1 MVDFTTDFGERAA
14 RHLAEDQIIW
24 LITTDSQ
31 GAPQPRPVWFYWNG
45 DTVLIFSRDS
55 GFKITHIKNNPQ
67 VALNFNC
74 TSSGGDVVVL
84 VGKAEIDHSPV
95 PVEELQAYFEKYRQ
109 GLVEINM
116 TASEFVDSYRVAI
129 RIKPTQLRGH

>member
-14 RHLAEDQIIW
+14 RHLTEDQIIW

-31 GAPQPRPVWFYWNG
+31 GAPQPRPVWFFWNG
-45 DTVLIFSRDS
+45 NTILIFSQDS
-55 GFKITHIKNNPQ
+55 GFKVKHIRTNPR

-84 VGKAEIDHSPV
+84 VGKAEIDNSPI
-95 PVEELQAYFEKYRQ
+95 PAEELQAYLEKYEQ
-109 GLVEINM
+109 GLTDINM
-116 TASEFVDSYRVAI
+116 TASNFENSYHVAI
-129 RIKPTQLRGH
+129 RVTPTQLRGH